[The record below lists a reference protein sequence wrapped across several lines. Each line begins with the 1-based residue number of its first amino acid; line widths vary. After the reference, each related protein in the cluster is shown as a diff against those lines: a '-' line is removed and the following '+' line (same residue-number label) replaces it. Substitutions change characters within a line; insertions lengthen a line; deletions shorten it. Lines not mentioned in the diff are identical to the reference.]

1 MRKLIPQRRMS
12 VRATSS
18 VTGFRVWLLADES
31 PATYPCA
38 YEDAAVSPGGAALA
52 SAFHPA
58 GVQAR
63 ARARRRGRLSG
74 RFAGDRL
81 SEMRCAPSLAQ
92 SPQSWHPAKRGG
104 IPGQEVFPV
113 TRIVPLPAR
122 PGGIMGRRGL
132 RAPPSPARGGEGNRV
147 RSRIS
152 TGSVRSGFKGIA
164 SRSRRLPMLGFV
176 HFFASHGRLPPI
188 SLIGKAIGKLS
199 IVLLNSRLFHLYAR
213 NGLILCRW
221 VGKLPRAFAVL
232 HPN

>member
-31 PATYPCA
+31 AANYPCA

-52 SAFHPA
+52 AASTRRGFRR
-58 GVQAR
+58 G
-63 ARARRRGRLSG
+63 RARRRGRLSG

-113 TRIVPLPAR
+113 TRIVPLPAATIA
-122 PGGIMGRRGL
+122 GARRG
-132 RAPPSPARGGEGNRV
+132 
-147 RSRIS
+147 
-152 TGSVRSGFKGIA
+152 
-164 SRSRRLPMLGFV
+164 
-176 HFFASHGRLPPI
+176 
-188 SLIGKAIGKLS
+188 GK
-199 IVLLNSRLFHLYAR
+199 
-213 NGLILCRW
+213 
-221 VGKLPRAFAVL
+221 
-232 HPN
+232 